1 MASDLIDASRDAR
14 AAERGAAEAFFNG
27 LAREWPACRL
37 RPGDGGGWDLE
48 TPVAPLSGALRI
60 AVEHRSRAGRHG
72 LRPPVRFRP
81 DGGGAERPVAW
92 TTAVAAVA
100 EALAAER
107 GLAPETA
114 RRFVERVLESTD
126 TTEAVLAGRDRR
138 PDAAPADFLAAER
151 ALHLGHSLHPAPR
164 SAAELRPERA
174 RFLPGLSPGFRL
186 RWALV
191 RPEALAFEDVAGRQA
206 EALLRD
212 LGAPREAGWMALPMH
227 PWQARLLA
235 SLPEVEALRSG
246 GRVRFL
252 DGEAAGGVWHPTAS
266 VRSLYCPDAPWMS
279 KCSLGARITNS
290 VRTLFP
296 TELARGKDV
305 SRLLRSAVG
314 PRIAAL
320 APRLSILE
328 EPAHLGLRSGGEV
341 VRESLVIL
349 RDNPFRG
356 EAARDCAM
364 LATLCQTDPDT
375 GRTPLSPLVARAAA
389 SAGLPPQGAGLAWL
403 GRFVEALPLALARL
417 RCHLG
422 LLFGAHGQNAV
433 IGLRDGWPVRAWFRD
448 CQGTGHV
455 ESAHPRLA
463 DAVPGIGEAAE
474 SIVPDAVGDRLLGY
488 YAVVNGLFGLVAAL
502 SRDGLADEDAMFGL
516 LRERFERERAS
527 RPPDPSFLDYLL
539 DTPALAAKGNFMTF
553 LEDVVENRG
562 TREQRAIYHD
572 LPNPLREG
580 AAA

>member
-1 MASDLIDASRDAR
+1 MSWHRTTAAPGP

-37 RPGDGGGWDLE
+37 RPDGGGGWDLE
-48 TPVAPLSGALRI
+48 APAPRLSGALRI
-60 AVEHRSRAGRHG
+60 AVAYRSRAGRHG
-72 LRPPVRFRP
+72 LRLPVRFRP
-81 DGGGAERPVAW
+81 DGGGGAHERPIAW
-92 TTAVAAVA
+92 PTAVAAVA
-100 EALAAER
+100 EAVAAER
-107 GLAPETA
+107 GLAPDTA

-126 TTEAVLAGRDRR
+126 TMAAVLAARDR
-138 PDAAPADFLAAER
+138 PDAAAADFLSAER
-151 ALHLGHSLHPAPR
+151 ALRLGHPLHPAPR
-164 SAAELRPERA
+164 SAAELRPERD

-191 RPEALAFEDVAGRQA
+191 RPEVLAFEDVDGRPA
-206 EALLRD
+206 EALLRGI
-212 LGAPREAGWMALPMH
+212 GAPREAGWTALPMH

-235 SLPEVEALRSG
+235 SLPEVEALRSAG
-246 GRVRFL
+246 SVRFL
-252 DGEAAGGVWHPTAS
+252 DGETGAVWHPTAS
-266 VRSLYCPDAPWMS
+266 VRSLYCPDAPWML
-279 KCSLGARITNS
+279 KVSLGARITNS

-305 SRLLRSAVG
+305 SRLLRSTVG
-314 PRIAAL
+314 PTIAAL

-341 VRESLVIL
+341 LRDTLVIL
-349 RDNPFRG
+349 RANPFRG
-356 EAARDCAM
+356 DAARGAAM

-375 GRTPLSPLVARAAA
+375 GRTPLTALVAEAAA
-389 SAGLPPQGAGLAWL
+389 SAGLPPREAGLAWL
-403 GRFVEALPLALARL
+403 GRFAEALPLALARL

-422 LLFGAHGQNAV
+422 LLFGAHGQNAIV
-433 IGLRDGWPVRAWFRD
+433 GLRDGWPARAWFRD

-455 ESAHPRLA
+455 ESAHGRLA

-488 YAVVNGLFGLVAAL
+488 YAVVSGLFGLVAAL

-539 DTPALAAKGNFMTF
+539 DSPALAAKGNFMTF

-572 LPNPLREG
+572 LPNPLREEVP
-580 AAA
+580 A